1 MILLQRLSVKL
12 AYLLIKQFYLI
23 NSFGPS
29 VLASAVQVVVTQHP
43 VSRQDSPPTQLWLGQ
58 CCQAWG
64 EFSFMESRVCL
75 ARSHIRVSHVEIV
88 VSITSTMTGPQS
100 SIKHMKYLVKYI
112 WKWSH
117 DCPVQIWK
125 TSRDDQ
131 WQWLGALSSD
141 QLQRL
146 SPRSS
151 RGYHRWWDLR
161 HDYTDIRHLTRN
173 LKVKLIL
180 RPFVR
185 RRRIMQQGPRP
196 DRQRDAPPP
205 SLRHYWHY
213 KSADTKLRIM
223 MRLLI
228 ARRYAANV
236 WSQGQWWR
244 LSQSGSSSYS
254 RKQV

>member
-1 MILLQRLSVKL
+1 MVRLYQHQRCKWWSPSIQTGLTTHTAVT
-12 AYLLIKQFYLI
+12 
-23 NSFGPS
+23 GS
-29 VLASAVQVVVTQHP
+29 VLSG
-43 VSRQDSPPTQLWLGQ
+43 LGGILIH
-58 CCQAWG
+58 G
-64 EFSFMESRVCL
+64 EQGL

-112 WKWSH
+112 WKRSH

-173 LKVKLIL
+173 LKVKLVPQ
-180 RPFVR
+180 PFVR